1 VETARETPERPPS
14 FLEASREEQDLL
26 LREAMQRAL
35 EDCLDAIHEAA
46 LAWAKGLD
54 SD

>member
-1 VETARETPERPPS
+1 VETARETRERPPS
-14 FLEASREEQDLL
+14 FLEASREEQDL